1 MRIIK
6 DYQIVDGCQEEGDV
20 VDFRLP
26 LRAASSQYISP
37 TVKNV
42 CNKFSMRYFLR
53 IVLKTDALFRV
64 GVEKS
69 KREQDSE
76 EKEESFENMEEKVE
90 ELDVESN
97 FIEVVLWR

>member
-1 MRIIK
+1 M
-6 DYQIVDGCQEEGDV
+6 
-20 VDFRLP
+20 
-26 LRAASSQYISP
+26 
-37 TVKNV
+37 KNV

>member
-1 MRIIK
+1 M
-6 DYQIVDGCQEEGDV
+6 
-20 VDFRLP
+20 
-26 LRAASSQYISP
+26 
-37 TVKNV
+37 
-42 CNKFSMRYFLR
+42 
-53 IVLKTDALFRV
+53 LKTDALFRV

>member
-1 MRIIK
+1 
-6 DYQIVDGCQEEGDV
+6 
-20 VDFRLP
+20 
-26 LRAASSQYISP
+26 
-37 TVKNV
+37 
-42 CNKFSMRYFLR
+42 MRYFLR

-97 FIEVVLWR
+97 FIEVQLWR